1 MNIDA
6 KGMAIIAIIAGV
18 AVVGAYNMG
27 AKQTSTQQEAAK
39 QEIAQAPTQ
48 STTSAMPPA
57 HPKVQPGQQAKTL
70 LSDEPSTQSA
80 NGATF
85 THFRVGQRNVK
96 GMVVDGD
103 SVWVGTSGGA
113 IRYDLKT
120 DDYKLYDVN
129 NGSLI
134 SNGVFHVSKLR
145 GKIIVGTYGGGMSV
159 YDPATDKWKN
169 YNIPDGL
176 ADQFVY
182 DIAEDPQGNYWI
194 ATWSGVNFV
203 PGGNLD
209 QSKGWKTYTV
219 KNTNGGLPNDWVY
232 GVEVGQNGD
241 VWFATEGGLARLDK
255 NEKWVNW
262 QHKDGLGAP
271 YEKVKDDI
279 TYTNDPA
286 KASKHHATQ
295 KSEQGLGDVKVGY
308 NPNYIVSMVVDK
320 DGVVWC
326 GTWGGGLS
334 RFDGKSW
341 TTYTTKEGLPGNHVF
356 MLKQSKEGKLW
367 IGTNKGLAQP
377 NDDLSGFKVMTMA
390 QGLYADNVFSMAEAP
405 DGTLW
410 VGSFGG
416 VARISNFNL

>member
-1 MNIDA
+1 MKIDA
-6 KGMAIIAIIAGV
+6 KVLAIVVVLAGIAIV
-18 AVVGAYNMG
+18 MAYNMG
-27 AKQTSTQQEAAK
+27 ARQSSAPAVSPVAATAQQT
-39 QEIAQAPTQ
+39 
-48 STTSAMPPA
+48 PPA
-57 HPKVQPGQQAKTL
+57 VPA
-70 LSDEPSTQSA
+70 EPPQSA
-80 NGATF
+80 TENKNLFPDTPPNHPPISEDGPRF
-85 THFRVGQRNVK
+85 THFRVGNRNVK
-96 GMVVDGD
+96 GMMVDGN

-113 IRYDLKT
+113 IRYDLTK

-134 SNGVFHVSKLR
+134 SNGVFHVSKIR
-145 GKIIVGTYGGGMSV
+145 DKVVVGTYGGGLSV
-159 YDPATDKWKN
+159 YNPATDKWKN

-182 DIAEDPQGNYWI
+182 DIDEDPQGNFWI

-209 QSKGWKTYTV
+209 AAKDWKTWDV

-232 GVEVGQNGD
+232 GVEVGKNGD
-241 VWFATEGGLARLDK
+241 VWFATEGGLARRDK
-255 NEKWVNW
+255 AGKWTNW

-271 YEKVKDDI
+271 YEKVKDEI
-279 TYTNDPA
+279 TYSNDPA
-286 KASKHHATQ
+286 KASKHHARQ

-308 NPNYIVSMVVDK
+308 NPNYIVSMVVDD

-341 TTYTTKEGLPGNHVF
+341 ITYTTKEGLPGNHVF
-356 MLKQSKEGKLW
+356 MLKRSKLSKKLW

-377 NDDLSGFKVMTMA
+377 NDDMSGFKVMTKDH
-390 QGLYADNVFSMAEAP
+390 GLFADNVFSMAEAP
-405 DGTLW
+405 DGSLW
-410 VGSFGG
+410 IGSFGG
-416 VARISNFNL
+416 VAKIVNFKL